1 MSALEKLN
9 EYIKAKHPV
18 IDSHYIKL
26 ILEAVYEGGIE
37 RIEAEGSLYEIHADK
52 LETNE

>member
-1 MSALEKLN
+1 MSASEKLN
-9 EYIKAKHPV
+9 EYIKARRPV

-26 ILEAVYEGGIE
+26 ILEAICDGEIE
-37 RIEAEGSLYEIHADK
+37 RIEAEGVLYEIHADR

>member
-9 EYIKAKHPV
+9 EYIKAKRPV

-26 ILEAVYEGGIE
+26 ILEAICEGGVE
-37 RIEAEGSLYEIHADK
+37 RISAEGVLYEIHADR
-52 LETNE
+52 LETDE